1 MSAAQPWWLL
11 LQNVFWAGIAALG
24 FAILFN
30 VPVRTIFAC
39 ALSGAIAY
47 GIRTLVVQFGPAGIA
62 AATLVGA
69 TAVGF
74 LGVVFGRRW
83 RAPAPVFVVAGVIP
97 LVPGSLA
104 FKTMID
110 ILTLITSEP
119 GVDQAL
125 LAETAVNG
133 LQTFFIVSAI
143 AGGIAIP
150 SLLLRRHRPMT

>member
-1 MSAAQPWWLL
+1 MSAALSWWLL

-30 VPVRTIFAC
+30 VPVRTLFAC

-47 GIRTLVVQFGPAGIA
+47 AIRTLVLQFGPAGIE
-62 AATLVGA
+62 AATLAGA

-104 FKTMID
+104 FSTMID
-110 ILTLITSEP
+110 ILTLITSNT
-119 GVDQAL
+119 GVDEVL

-133 LQTFFIVSAI
+133 LETIFIVGAI

>member
-1 MSAAQPWWLL
+1 MSATLSWWPLT
-11 LQNVFWAGIAALG
+11 QNIFWAGIAALG

-30 VPVRTIFAC
+30 VPVRTLFAC
-39 ALSGAIAY
+39 ALGGAIGY
-47 GIRTLVVQFGPAGIA
+47 GIRTLAMQFGPAGIEA
-62 AATLVGA
+62 ASLAGA

-104 FKTMID
+104 FSTMID
-110 ILTLITSEP
+110 ILTLITGDA
-119 GVDQAL
+119 GVDEAL
-125 LAETAVNG
+125 LAETAVNSIK
-133 LQTFFIVSAI
+133 TIFTVIAI